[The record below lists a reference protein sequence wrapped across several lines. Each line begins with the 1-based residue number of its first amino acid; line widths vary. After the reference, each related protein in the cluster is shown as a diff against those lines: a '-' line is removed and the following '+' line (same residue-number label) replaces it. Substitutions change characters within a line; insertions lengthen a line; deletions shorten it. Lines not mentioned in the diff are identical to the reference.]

1 MTHAAGV
8 MSRAYTP
15 IGKTSMKLRFATL
28 FLMAMVAPALVPSA
42 WAQVPAPSLS
52 RPGAAPPAMQTPA
65 RRTATRPSASAD
77 AGPALVDINS
87 ADLKTLD
94 ALPGIGPAR
103 AKAIVAG
110 RPYAEKNDLL
120 TRKIIPANAF
130 AGIEGMIAL
139 INVNTASAADMA
151 KVLPN
156 VGPVR
161 AEAIVKNRPY
171 ASPQEMVAKGA
182 LTQGVFDGIKPM
194 VTAR

>member
-1 MTHAAGV
+1 
-8 MSRAYTP
+8 
-15 IGKTSMKLRFATL
+15 MKLRFATL
-28 FLMAMVAPALVPSA
+28 FLMAMVAPALLPSA
-42 WAQVPAPSLS
+42 RAQAPAPSLS
-52 RPGAAPPAMQTPA
+52 RPTTAAPAARASARPAA
-65 RRTATRPSASAD
+65 RVAAPAD

-87 ADLKTLD
+87 ADLKALD
-94 ALPGIGPAR
+94 ALPGIGPVR

-120 TRKIIPANAF
+120 TRKVLPANVF

-151 KVLPN
+151 KILPN

-161 AEAIVKNRPY
+161 AEAIVKARPY
-171 ASPQEMVAKGA
+171 ASPQDMVAKGA